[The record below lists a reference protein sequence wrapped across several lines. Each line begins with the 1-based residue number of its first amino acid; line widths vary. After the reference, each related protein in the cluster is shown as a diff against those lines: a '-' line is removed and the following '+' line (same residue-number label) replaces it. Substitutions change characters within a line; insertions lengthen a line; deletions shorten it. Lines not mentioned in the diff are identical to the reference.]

1 MKEYE
6 GKYMAVKIELEINDS
21 DQLVDAIIDISMLAI
36 ERNDKN
42 LRDENREYSRFA
54 INNLSTLFI
63 KHHKD
68 FSDRDFL
75 LLKRFL
81 YKINKYDP
89 FEDVSDEFIDRCEK
103 VNYKIPRDFDKSGNL
118 IPDPSF

>member
-1 MKEYE
+1 MP
-6 GKYMAVKIELEINDS
+6 KIELEIDDS
-21 DQLVDAIIDISMLAI
+21 DQLVDAIIDMSMLVT
-36 ERNDKN
+36 ERETKE
-42 LRDENREYSRFA
+42 LRLQYRKQTDLA
-54 INNLSTLFI
+54 INKLCTLFE

-89 FEDVSDEFIDRCEK
+89 FEDASDGFIDRCEK
-103 VNYKIPRDFDKSGNL
+103 VNYKIADSFDKDGKL
-118 IPDPSF
+118 ITD

>member
-1 MKEYE
+1 
-6 GKYMAVKIELEINDS
+6 MAVKIELEINDS
-21 DQLVDAIIDISMLAI
+21 GQLVDAIIDMSMLAT
-36 ERNDKN
+36 ERETKE
-42 LRDENREYSRFA
+42 LRLQYRKQTDLA
-54 INNLSTLFI
+54 INKLCALFE

-75 LLKRFL
+75 LLRRFL
-81 YKINKYDP
+81 YKVNKYDP